1 MNEISDNYGTHSCTY
16 YERLGSLFQLLT
28 VIMNPWDPVSPAAQ
42 VLARC
47 VASGVLSQVD
57 LEAVPRESNVFSHH
71 LVEAERV
78 VCMNN
83 ETDNKRLEIELL
95 KLEKETADVTHT
107 FYLSQKFT
115 ALQQFT
121 SHLQAVLREQRNLRQ
136 RLMKPLCQ
144 QNLPVE
150 ASLHRYV
157 VELIDMAVDLIKN
170 LESKMMTTRT
180 IPNINHKMTSLDNVL
195 AQLLTQV
202 TDVQELSRQI
212 LQWKDHQCSQM
223 TKNNESHS

>member
-1 MNEISDNYGTHSCTY
+1 MGPTVAHTMRVADCHNESMGPGIACCAGLSKMCS
-16 YERLGSLFQLLT
+16 LGSS
-28 VIMNPWDPVSPAAQ
+28 VS
-42 VLARC
+42 
-47 VASGVLSQVD
+47 D

>member
-1 MNEISDNYGTHSCTY
+1 
-16 YERLGSLFQLLT
+16 
-28 VIMNPWDPVSPAAQ
+28 MNPWDPVSYSVTPAAQ

-47 VASGVLSQVD
+47 VASGVLSQGD
-57 LEAVPRESNVFSHH
+57 LDAVPREKNVFSHH
-71 LVEAERV
+71 LLEAERV
-78 VCMNN
+78 VNMNS

-95 KLEKETADVTHT
+95 KLEKETADVTHS
-107 FYLSQKFT
+107 FFLSQKFT

-121 SHLQAVLREQRNLRQ
+121 SHLQEVLREQTSLRQ

-170 LESKMMTTRT
+170 LESKMRTTRT
-180 IPNINHKMTSLDNVL
+180 IPSINHMMTRMDNVL

-202 TDVQELSRQI
+202 ADIQELSRQI
-212 LQWKDHQCSQM
+212 LQWKDHQRSEM
-223 TKNNESHS
+223 TKNDSHS